1 MIGRGG
7 AGLIILNGEY
17 YIIGNKIITG
27 GGGRAGE
34 LNDIW
39 KISNDNQ

>member
-17 YIIGNKIITG
+17 YIIGNKNNFIFDLSKFAACSKTP
-27 GGGRAGE
+27 
-34 LNDIW
+34 
-39 KISNDNQ
+39 